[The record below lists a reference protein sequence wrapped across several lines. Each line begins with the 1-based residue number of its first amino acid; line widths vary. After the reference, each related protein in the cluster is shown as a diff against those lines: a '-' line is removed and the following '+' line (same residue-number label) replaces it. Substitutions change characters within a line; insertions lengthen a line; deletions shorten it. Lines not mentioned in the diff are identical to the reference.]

1 MHSLYIDCNFPK
13 WMHYTLLA
21 YATSFIILF
30 TNFYIH
36 AYVKG
41 KRRGGTG
48 NKRTTTI
55 ASQQANGFVRM
66 GEEKKER

>member
-13 WMHYTLLA
+13 WMHCTLLA

-36 AYVKG
+36 AYIKG
-41 KRRGGTG
+41 KRRGGG
-48 NKRTTTI
+48 GGGGKKE
-55 ASQQANGFVRM
+55 AVSQLANGSARM
-66 GEEKKER
+66 EDKKKR